1 MSAAAA
7 TAPLGRR
14 LLYLV
19 PLLLFAVVAG
29 YFLWGLDSERDPRA
43 VPSVM
48 IDQPV
53 PAFDLAMIQGLSGPG
68 LADADLRGQGVTLV
82 NFFASWCIPCRAEHP
97 LLEKMVRDN
106 GVRLVGI
113 NYKDKPADVRAWLAE
128 LGDPYARIG
137 ADESGRV
144 AIDWGVYG
152 VPETFIVDDAGRI
165 RYRHL
170 GPLTPEAIRDTL
182 LPLVR
187 VLSEGAGS

>member
-1 MSAAAA
+1 MSEA
-7 TAPLGRR
+7 TAGAPLGRR
-14 LLYLV
+14 LLYLMPV
-19 PLLLFAVVAG
+19 LLFAVVAG

-48 IDQPV
+48 IDKPV
-53 PAFDLAMIQGLSGPG
+53 PEFDLLTIQGMDDPG
-68 LADADLRGQGVTLV
+68 LAAADLRGQGVTLV

-97 LLEKMVRDN
+97 VLERMVRDR

-113 NYKDKPADVRAWLAE
+113 NYKDKPGDARSWLAE
-128 LGDPYARIG
+128 LGNPFARIG

-170 GPLTPEAIRDTL
+170 GPLTPDAVEEIVM
-182 LPLVR
+182 PLVR
-187 VLSEGAGS
+187 ELGS